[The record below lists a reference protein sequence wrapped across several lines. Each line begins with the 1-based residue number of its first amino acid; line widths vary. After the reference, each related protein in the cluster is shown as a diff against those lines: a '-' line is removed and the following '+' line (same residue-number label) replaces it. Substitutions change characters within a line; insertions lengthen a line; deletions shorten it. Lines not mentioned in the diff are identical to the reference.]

1 MYTLLKSLALGT
13 CFLMAGPI
21 DAQIFKKLKH
31 KLDTKVEQKL
41 DQTMDQAIDGVG
53 KKSEKT
59 SEESSLLTTYKFDVE
74 TKVKVSDVKEGSTY
88 NLSYLLSNSKSYVGL
103 KTNLAEYSEGEMTG
117 ESTIVMD
124 GEDLHIFVN
133 TPMMKVRMSQDMM
146 DKQGQNPVED
156 MVNYDYS
163 KIKKTGQTRTILGET
178 CYEYRLADKD
188 VVMSIWVA
196 PAVKLPNWFVQNT
209 ALIDGHI
216 MAYEMR
222 SKDGHMTS
230 ETLAIDWNIDQS
242 LNSKEYK
249 KMF

>member
-1 MYTLLKSLALGT
+1 M
-13 CFLMAGPI
+13 
-21 DAQIFKKLKH
+21 
-31 KLDTKVEQKL
+31 
-41 DQTMDQAIDGVG
+41 
-53 KKSEKT
+53 
-59 SEESSLLTTYKFDVE
+59 
-74 TKVKVSDVKEGSTY
+74 
-88 NLSYLLSNSKSYVGL
+88 GL
-103 KTNLAEYSEGEMTG
+103 KTNLAEYSDGEMTG
-117 ESTIVMD
+117 ESTMVMD

-133 TPMMKVRMSQDMM
+133 TPMMKIRMSQDMM

-188 VVMSIWVA
+188 VVRSIWVA
-196 PAVKLPNWFVQNT
+196 PAVKLPNWFDQNT